1 MMIVIDMML
10 MKIVVIGVVDD
21 SVNDSIDS
29 DDSDDA
35 IVLLNYRI

>member
-1 MMIVIDMML
+1 MIVIDMML

-35 IVLLNYRI
+35 IVLLNYRR